1 MRRVPHTMASE
12 VSRLAMEKCPPY
24 MICHQPPMIA
34 TGLAI
39 ISRLDLAM
47 RC

>member
-1 MRRVPHTMASE
+1 
-12 VSRLAMEKCPPY
+12 MEKRPAF
-24 MICHQPPMIA
+24 MICHQAPMIA

-47 RC
+47 LC